1 MFESNLSWS
10 IHVDKTIKKCNGLG
24 YMLRYLSISL
34 SRPQHKRIVESHF
47 YSTLFYGS
55 QVWSGCVTAKDL
67 RRLNTLLF
75 KIIRLHCRDFSRIL
89 SNAELCQS
97 TNLRSFNSIKLLRDT
112 TMLHGLCSNPSN
124 TPLTLRLIEQSIS
137 SSRFPKK
144 LIFYDNSLRRP
155 GRQSFINRAKR
166 IAELIPFD
174 WVDLNRQSF
183 IKSIKISTPIYIA

>member
-1 MFESNLSWS
+1 MLT
-10 IHVDKTIKKCNGLG
+10 HVDKTIKKCNGLG

-34 SRPQHKRIVESHF
+34 TRPQHKRIVESHL

-55 QVWSGCVTAKDL
+55 QVWSGCVTSRDL

-89 SNAELCQS
+89 SNAELCLS
-97 TNLRSFNSIKLLRDT
+97 TGLRSFNSIKLLRDT
-112 TMLHGLCSNPSN
+112 TLLHGLCTNTSN

-144 LIFYDNSLRRP
+144 LTFYDNSIRRP
-155 GRQSFINRAKR
+155 GRQSFINRAKH

-174 WVDLNRQSF
+174 WADLSRQSF
-183 IKSIKISTPIYIA
+183 IKTIKTTTPIYIA